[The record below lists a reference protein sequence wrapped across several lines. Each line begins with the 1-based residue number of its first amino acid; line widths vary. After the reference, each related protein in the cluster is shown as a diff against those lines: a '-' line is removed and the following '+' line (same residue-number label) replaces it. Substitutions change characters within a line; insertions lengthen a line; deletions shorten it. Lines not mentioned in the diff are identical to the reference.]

1 MPAETDIVNVALR
14 LVGAQPIT
22 SLDDGSESGNVASD
36 IYTELRDDLLAS
48 HEWNFA
54 TRRVKLAQSS
64 TAPTYE
70 FDHAYALPSD
80 WIRTVSVADNDDGY
94 GNIDYREE
102 EVDNQGVIVSSADDI
117 YMTYIYRV
125 TDPNRMSSDFRRVLQ
140 LALARDL
147 AIPLAESLSMNEKY
161 ERSARRALGR
171 AKSKDA
177 LGSFP
182 ESRPRGSWVNA
193 RGRQW
198 PRVAVEGE

>member
-1 MPAETDIVNVALR
+1 MPSETDIVNVALR

-22 SLDDGSESGNVASD
+22 SLDDGSEGANAAID
-36 IYTELRDDLLAS
+36 IYEELRDDLLTS

-64 TAPTYE
+64 TEPAYE

-80 WIRTVSVADNDDGY
+80 WLRTISVSDNDSGY
-94 GNIDYREE
+94 GRVDYREE
-102 EVDNQGVIVSSADDI
+102 EIDNQGVIVTSADDV
-117 YMTYIYRV
+117 YLAYVYRV
-125 TDPNRMSSDFRRVLQ
+125 TDPNRMSTDFRRALQ

-147 AIPLAESLSMNEKY
+147 AIPLAESLSMSEKY
-161 ERSARRALGR
+161 ERSAARALGR
-171 AKSKDA
+171 ARSKDA
-177 LGSFP
+177 MGSFP

-198 PRVAVEGE
+198 PRFSVEGE